1 MVFHRNTG
9 FPFFCAFPEFLSRM
23 VGMDFRMLSCV
34 PGVFFCLNMLFIP
47 CFLVSEDMLSLLTF
61 SPNVLRRH
69 LEAFLT
75 A

>member
-1 MVFHRNTG
+1 
-9 FPFFCAFPEFLSRM
+9 
-23 VGMDFRMLSCV
+23 V